1 MKPAKRF
8 KITPFTNPSG
18 DKVYRISGTLDGVT
32 VRKNFKKRKDA
43 TECQQ
48 QLEIK
53 YMERLSEGQTVWTTL
68 THEENRDAIAAANIL
83 KKTKFSKSL
92 TFAVNYM
99 IEHYR
104 EAEHAA
110 QVEDVVES
118 YLKSRDM
125 DQQRSIITL
134 RQYKAIRAEM
144 NTFKMVFGE
153 RGMDTISSDE
163 LKEYLEGKLPN
174 ARNAVSLK
182 TWNNRRG
189 YLSTFYKFCLLKKHV
204 AADPVIYVPKFK
216 IQKARGT
223 AATLSAE
230 KAKNFMHWLETYKGQ
245 QNKDE
250 KWWGVPGCMVPY
262 FALCLFAGI
271 RPDWE
276 TGEMSSL
283 RPEHVRLDTDVIFI
297 EPEVSKVNEK
307 RSIKIQPNLRKW
319 LEKYPLS
326 EYPILPPRRLKH
338 MFREIRKH
346 WKLPPDVMRHT
357 FISMTVGAFRSVG
370 DASLQAGNSE
380 AVIRKHYLDLK
391 SVEEADVFWG
401 IVPAGEELPEME
413 KKDGRYV
420 VPAKSLPKV

>member
-1 MKPAKRF
+1 MKTAKRF
-8 KITPFTNPSG
+8 KIVPFTNPSG
-18 DKVYRISGTLDGVT
+18 DKVYRVSGTLDGKT
-32 VRKNFKKRKDA
+32 IRKNFKSKSDA
-43 TECQQ
+43 VEYRQKLDV
-48 QLEIK
+48 QLLNNE
-53 YMERLSEGQTVWTTL
+53 SDGQTVWTTL
-68 THEENRDAIAAANIL
+68 THDQNRDAIAAVNLL
-83 KKTKFSKSL
+83 KKAKFNKSL
-92 TFAVNYM
+92 TFAVTYL

-104 EAEHAA
+104 EAEHPA
-110 QVEDVVES
+110 QVEDVVEA
-118 YLKSRDM
+118 YMAARKIDEK
-125 DQQRSIITL
+125 RSIITL

-144 NTFKMVFGE
+144 ETFKLVFKE
-153 RGMDTISSDE
+153 RTIDTISSEE

-189 YLSTFYKFCLLKKHV
+189 FLSTFYKFCLLKKHV
-204 AADPVIYVPKFK
+204 ATDPVIYVPQFK

-230 KAKNFMHWLETYKGQ
+230 QAKDFMHWLEDYKGQ
-245 QNKDE
+245 QNKNGQ
-250 KWWGVPGCMVPY
+250 WWGKPGCMVPY

-283 RPEHVRLDTDVIFI
+283 RPEHVRLDTEVVFI

-307 RSIKIQPNLRKW
+307 RSVKIQPNLRKW
-319 LEKYPLS
+319 LETYPLD

-357 FISMTVGAFRSVG
+357 YISMTVGAFRSVG
-370 DASLQAGNSE
+370 DAALQAGNSE
-380 AVIRKHYLDLK
+380 AIIRKHYLDLK
-391 SVEEADVFWG
+391 SVEEADTFWE
-401 IVPAGEELPEME
+401 IVPKGQKLPKME

-420 VPAKSLPKV
+420 PLIKKETPS

>member
-18 DKVYRISGTLDGVT
+18 DKVYRVSGTLDGKT
-32 VRKNFKKRKDA
+32 IRKNFKKRKDA
-43 TECQQ
+43 TDCQQ
-48 QLEIK
+48 HLEIK
-53 YMERLSEGQTVWTTL
+53 YLENQSEGQTVWTTL
-68 THEENRDAIAAANIL
+68 SHDQNRDAIAAVNIL
-83 KKTKFSKSL
+83 KKAKFNKSL
-92 TFAVNYM
+92 TFAANYL

-110 QVEDVVES
+110 QVDAVVDS
-118 YLKSRDM
+118 YLESRDM

-144 NTFKMVFGE
+144 NTFKDVFAE
-153 RGMDTISSDE
+153 RTIDTISSDE

-174 ARNAVSLK
+174 ARNAASLK

-189 YLSTFYKFCLLKKHV
+189 FLSTFYKYCLLKKHV
-204 AADPVIYVPKFK
+204 AMDPVIYVPQFK

-223 AATLSAE
+223 AATLSAKQAE
-230 KAKNFMHWLETYKGQ
+230 DFMHWLEDYKGQ
-245 QNKDE
+245 QNKNGQ
-250 KWWGVPGCMVPY
+250 WWGVPGCMVPY

-283 RPEHVRLDTDVIFI
+283 RPDHVRLETDVIFI

-307 RSIKIQPNLRKW
+307 RSVKIQPNLRKW
-319 LEKYPLS
+319 LEKYPLD

-338 MFREIRKH
+338 MFREIRTH

-357 FISMTVGAFRSVG
+357 YISMTVGAFRSVG

-380 AVIRKHYLDLK
+380 AIIRKHYLDMK
-391 SVEEADVFWG
+391 SVEEADKFWQ
-401 IVPAGEELPEME
+401 ILPKGERLPEME

-420 VPAKSLPKV
+420 PIS